1 MSFIINIL
9 STPAI
14 LVGLISLFGVV
25 KGTVKTIVGF
35 LVLTAGS
42 SFLQTGSLNDFGVIF
57 NYAFNM
63 QGVVPNNEAIVSL
76 GLADFASDTAYI
88 MCIGMI
94 ANIVLAR
101 FSRLH
106 YIFLTG
112 HHTLYMSAMLAIIL
126 NVGNLT
132 GPMLWISGGLILGLI
147 MVISPALC
155 QPTMEKIT
163 GTDELGFGH
172 FGGFGYWFSAQIG
185 KPEEDLEKLKVFV
198 GPPLM
203 EQFMK
208 YAGVDEA
215 TGRKAVEFYRERYE
229 VKGIYENHPYEGVE
243 EMLQELKR
251 KGYILAVA
259 SSKPEYYVTQI
270 LDYFKLSSYFDV
282 VVGSEMNGARTSK
295 SEVIEEALKRI
306 NMSDKRNEVL
316 MVGDKE
322 HDVLGA
328 RAAGLD
334 CVAVA
339 YGYGTQEELTEA
351 NPLKIVDSVDELL
364 HFFD

>member
-1 MSFIINIL
+1 MSTLYQQWQNIAYDETADRSQLEKFWGTYFQIEKEIYEKLL
-9 STPAI
+9 SNPDE
-14 LVGLISLFGVV
+14 VV

-155 QPTMEKIT
+155 LPTMEKIT
-163 GTDELGFGH
+163 
-172 FGGFGYWFSAQIG
+172 
-185 KPEEDLEKLKVFV
+185 
-198 GPPLM
+198 
-203 EQFMK
+203 
-208 YAGVDEA
+208 
-215 TGRKAVEFYRERYE
+215 
-229 VKGIYENHPYEGVE
+229 
-243 EMLQELKR
+243 
-251 KGYILAVA
+251 
-259 SSKPEYYVTQI
+259 
-270 LDYFKLSSYFDV
+270 
-282 VVGSEMNGARTSK
+282 
-295 SEVIEEALKRI
+295 
-306 NMSDKRNEVL
+306 
-316 MVGDKE
+316 
-322 HDVLGA
+322 
-328 RAAGLD
+328 
-334 CVAVA
+334 
-339 YGYGTQEELTEA
+339 
-351 NPLKIVDSVDELL
+351 
-364 HFFD
+364 